1 MLGVIDRITKE
12 ARVFSVLNNRTKHK
26 LLPIIKNNVASNNNF
41 DENEN
46 DLAEDDQYIL
56 NK

>member
-1 MLGVIDRITKE
+1 MLVLIDRITKE

-26 LLPIIKNNVASNNNF
+26 LLPIIKNNVASNNNI

-46 DLAEDDQYIL
+46 DLAEDDQ
-56 NK
+56 